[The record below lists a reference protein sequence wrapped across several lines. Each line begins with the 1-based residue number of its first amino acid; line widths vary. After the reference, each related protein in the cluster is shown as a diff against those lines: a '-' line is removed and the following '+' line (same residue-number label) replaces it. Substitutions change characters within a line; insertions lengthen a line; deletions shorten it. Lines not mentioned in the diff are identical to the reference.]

1 MIPCSKTSTKMG
13 SYILDYI
20 LGIDIALLYTILLQ
34 IVLQEEMPWLK
45 TKKV

>member
-20 LGIDIALLYTILLQ
+20 LGIVIAFVIYNLIADSSSRRNALI
-34 IVLQEEMPWLK
+34 ED
-45 TKKV
+45 